1 MSPAVYFV
9 TGLLE
14 KEGYTRGLHSRLAAP
29 FLGRARAEQREGR
42 GGAGDSGG
50 SRRGLEPGL
59 GFGTQV

>member
-42 GGAGDSGG
+42 GGAGLEQ
-50 SRRGLEPGL
+50 SRERGEAGQ
-59 GFGTQV
+59 G